1 MHKRQKSK
9 DDEINTSNYCLFGDD
24 SPKDENNNLNQINF
38 KKSDNPKTTLIKRKK
53 NINLN
58 LNECKDID
66 ISYNDVMLV
75 AEYRL

>member
-53 NINLN
+53 
-58 LNECKDID
+58 K
-66 ISYNDVMLV
+66 Y
-75 AEYRL
+75 